1 MSTSEQKKN
10 KFGFLGSD
18 FSSTEEEKTT
28 QKEELSVTKP
38 PVVNGS
44 SASGKPKVVEA
55 KVGSISSPKA
65 KKTRKKTTTT
75 SKNSAKSNATTA
87 KVDPASSNTM
97 SKEESSNLG
106 KRSDPNYKT
115 VGVLLP
121 QKAHKKAK
129 IILMDDERGRDFSD
143 LMTELL
149 EGWLKKQES

>member
-1 MSTSEQKKN
+1 MSTSEKKNN
-10 KFGFLGSD
+10 KFGFLGND

-28 QKEELSVTKP
+28 QKEELSLTTP
-38 PVVNGS
+38 PVVNAS
-44 SASGKPKVVEA
+44 SVSPKPKVVEA
-55 KVGSISSPKA
+55 KVGSSSSPKA
-65 KKTRKKTTTT
+65 KKTKKKPTTT
-75 SKNSAKSNATTA
+75 SKNSAKSNTITPKVTPATST
-87 KVDPASSNTM
+87 TM

-129 IILMDDERGRDFSD
+129 ILLMDDERGRDFSD

-149 EGWLKKQES
+149 EDWLKEQDA